1 MWFINSYALIY
12 LLFIKKLNHN
22 LINYYVEKILFLV
35 KIYAKKLLKLI
46 NQKISKN
53 KILKKRN
60 AFIIL
65 IQIQQIEYKQQH
77 KYKEKT

>member
-1 MWFINSYALIY
+1 LWFINSYALIY